1 MRRLWTSWQMAGRC
15 CGLVLLGLIVGPVP
29 LIAAQQSLPGDA
41 KLQAFSA
48 LDLDDAFTA
57 VATAIRLEPY
67 TGILRGARGTV
78 LARGGNAADQA
89 VLLADLLRA
98 NGHRV
103 RFVRGTLAGANLD
116 TLVRSMY
123 PPGVPAFVLNE
134 EYVPYDPASDPA
146 LRRLLSDHVWLEVD
160 QGGES
165 WLPLDPSFPRARVGE
180 AYATAQE
187 RFDELPGDMYQRI
200 VLTVHEETAGGAK
213 RELGRLEG
221 TAAEWGLR
229 PLSLL
234 VLGVRQLEMPQE
246 GKAKRSSA
254 GGLFGGA
261 LSGGKKSEEAAPES
275 PKAPRPAGMVYRRTL
290 LAGADTTELAPSLVL
305 DDDPD
310 SRIHREWLELAIH
323 VPGRDPRTVVRDLH
337 VDDAPGVG
345 GAAPMPYR
353 RYTLAVLTGPIEPDD
368 VRDHAARLRERVDL
382 GASKVRIEAIGNDA
396 DGEAA
401 SVAVAVDGEIG
412 PLAGHLAGMA
422 FAAESDA
429 LARRIAFSNGVIFAQ
444 AVPRIVITSVEGAE
458 GAAWRVALDLRLDEV
473 EAWPYPGYAGR
484 AAEHFQSARGIQNTM
499 LESGFLERVLG
510 FDQAANT
517 ANLVAGLAGG
527 QDAML
532 LLAAGH
538 EDQLDRIEGM
548 SPYVRRLIIH
558 SLESGREVIIPPKPL
573 QLAGRTRL
581 GWWERDP
588 ATGRVVG
595 VMDDGL
601 HQAMTSY
608 SVSTTEIGLDDDMG
622 FVIGMMIGATGTQL
636 LVAAKMLEYGEVTD
650 QLIADV
656 EARVKML
663 KCLSCPK
670 AEASVSAGAS
680 FGDSCYKVEKKI
692 EAGASVS
699 AGSFCEKYVAG
710 MACAS
715 SMILN
720 GLKGGSGGPSGSV
733 EGGVSVEAG
742 CQ

>member
-1 MRRLWTSWQMAGRC
+1 MAGRFF
-15 CGLVLLGLIVGPVP
+15 GLVLLGLIMAPS
-29 LIAAQQSLPGDA
+29 IAAQQSLPGDA
-41 KLQAFSA
+41 KLQEFRM
-48 LDLDDAFTA
+48 LDLDGAFAA
-57 VATAIRLEPY
+57 VATTIRFEPY
-67 TGILRGARGTV
+67 AGILRGSRGTV
-78 LARGGNAADQA
+78 LARGGNAADQV

-98 NGHRV
+98 NGYRV

-116 TLVRSMY
+116 ALVRSMY
-123 PPGVPAFVLNE
+123 PPDVPAFALKE
-134 EYVPYDPASDPA
+134 EYLPYDPASDAA
-146 LRRLLSDHVWLEVD
+146 LRRLLSHHVWLEVD
-160 QGGES
+160 QGGEN
-165 WLPLDPSFPRARVGE
+165 WLPLDPSFPRARIGE
-180 AYATAQE
+180 AYAAAKE
-187 RFDELPGDMYQRI
+187 RLDDLPGDMYQRI
-200 VLTVHEETAGGAK
+200 VLTVHEETSDGAK
-213 RELGRLEG
+213 RELGSLEG
-221 TAAEWGLR
+221 TAAELGLR

-234 VLGVRQLEMPQE
+234 VLGVRQLETPEE
-246 GKAKRSSA
+246 GKAKGGSA
-254 GGLFGGA
+254 GGLFGGV
-261 LSGGKKSEEAAPES
+261 LSGGKKNEDNAAES
-275 PKAPRPAGMVYRRTL
+275 PNAPRPAGMVYRRTL
-290 LAGADTTELAPSLVL
+290 LAGQDTTQLAPSLVR
-305 DDDPD
+305 DDDPA
-310 SRIHREWLELAIH
+310 SRVRREWLKLVIH
-323 VPGRDPRTVVRDLH
+323 VPGRDPRTVVRDLYIN
-337 VDDAPGVG
+337 DAPGVD
-345 GAAPMPYR
+345 GAAPTPYR
-353 RYTLAVLTGPIEPDD
+353 RYTLAVLTGPIEPEA
-368 VRDHAARLRERVDL
+368 VRDHANRLRERVDL
-382 GASKVRIEAIGNDA
+382 GASKVRIEAIGNNA
-396 DGEAA
+396 DEEAA

-444 AVPRIVITSVEGAE
+444 AVPRIVITSVEGEA

-473 EAWPYPGYAGR
+473 EAWPYPGYASR

-499 LESGFLERVLG
+499 LESDFLERILG
-510 FDQAANT
+510 FEQTANT
-517 ANLVAGLAGG
+517 ANLVAAVEGVQG
-527 QDAML
+527 AML
-532 LLAAGH
+532 LLVAGQ
-538 EDQLDRIEGM
+538 EDQLDRIDGM
-548 SPYVRRLIIH
+548 SPYVRRLIAH
-558 SLESGREVIIPPKPL
+558 SLESGREVIIPPEPL
-573 QLAGRTRL
+573 QLAGRMRL

-608 SVSTTEIGLDDDMG
+608 SVSTTEISLDDDMG
-622 FVIGMMIGATGTQL
+622 FVVGMIIGATGTQF
-636 LVAAKMLEYGEVTD
+636 LVAAKILEYGEVTD

-692 EAGASVS
+692 EAGVSVS

-733 EGGVSVEAG
+733 EGGVNVEAG